1 MRLAVIGAGEMGHG
15 IAELAALHGHE
26 VAMRDVKQ
34 ELLDRGMER
43 IRWSLGKL
51 VEKNQIRPEQRDE
64 VLARIRVTTDLAQAT
79 RDAAIVIE
87 AIFEDLDLKKRVF
100 RELDRAAP
108 KDAILASNTSAL
120 PITNMARATKRPH
133 KVVGMHFFN
142 PPMLMPLVE
151 VIRADTTDDATL
163 EAAVG
168 LAKSLGKTV
177 VVVKKDVPGFIT
189 TRVLGPYF
197 EEAAW
202 IHDTERVPI
211 ETIDAAMR
219 FRAGFPMGPFEL
231 ADQVGIDV
239 LHHLIKNAN
248 RPVPRSVQ
256 TLIEEK
262 KFGRKVDEGYYSYK
276 GGRPTL
282 RPEMGSG
289 FDPIRILAPMINEAA
304 ELVALDVASPAEI
317 DEAMRLGTA
326 FPDGPLAMA
335 DKVGVDTVLSALRD
349 HPRSKPAAILSEMVA
364 HGDLGAK
371 SGKGFYEH
379 RREREMMTQGTL
391 LIAKDSATHVA
402 TITINRA
409 DSLNTLTPGF
419 FEDFDRAL
427 GELQADEAVRCVV
440 IIGAGDRAFSAGADL
455 TSFTEVSKAFKVWR
469 SSRRSQEVF
478 LRLAN
483 FPKPTVAAINGH
495 CFGGG
500 LELALACDFRIA
512 AKRARF
518 GQTEVNLGLV
528 PGAGG
533 SQRLVR
539 LLGQAKAKELV
550 MLGSRLTADEAAS
563 FGVVT
568 KAVENEAFAAEV
580 RALSEKLAKQAPI
593 AIQLAKVLLNRAT
606 DTPVDAALEMEAMA
620 FGLVT
625 SSEDVFEGL
634 QAFLEKRE
642 PKFKGE

>member
-15 IAELAALHGHE
+15 IAELAALPGNE
-26 VAMRDVKQ
+26 VAMRDDKH

-43 IRWSLGKL
+43 IQWSLGKL

-64 VLARIRVTTDLAQAT
+64 LLARIRVTTDLAQAT

-177 VVVKKDVPGFIT
+177 VVVKKDVPGCIT

-202 IHDTERVPI
+202 IHDKERVPI

-219 FRAGFPMGPFEL
+219 FREGFPMGPFEL

-326 FPDGPLAMA
+326 FPDGPLTMA

-364 HGDLGAK
+364 RGDLGTK
-371 SGKGFYEH
+371 TGKGFYEH
-379 RREREMMTQGTL
+379 KERGGGMNFETL
-391 LIAKDSATHVA
+391 LISRDAETHVA
-402 TITINRA
+402 TVAINRP
-409 DSLNTLTPGF
+409 DRLNTISPQV
-419 FEDFDRAL
+419 FDELERAL
-427 GELQADEAVRCVV
+427 AELERDDAIRCVV
-440 IIGAGDRAFSAGADL
+440 VTGAGDRSFSAGA
-455 TSFTEVSKAFKVWR
+455 
-469 SSRRSQEVF
+469 
-478 LRLAN
+478 
-483 FPKPTVAAINGH
+483 
-495 CFGGG
+495 
-500 LELALACDFRIA
+500 
-512 AKRARF
+512 
-518 GQTEVNLGLV
+518 
-528 PGAGG
+528 
-533 SQRLVR
+533 
-539 LLGQAKAKELV
+539 
-550 MLGSRLTADEAAS
+550 
-563 FGVVT
+563 
-568 KAVENEAFAAEV
+568 
-580 RALSEKLAKQAPI
+580 
-593 AIQLAKVLLNRAT
+593 
-606 DTPVDAALEMEAMA
+606 
-620 FGLVT
+620 
-625 SSEDVFEGL
+625 
-634 QAFLEKRE
+634 
-642 PKFKGE
+642 

>member
-364 HGDLGAK
+364 RGDLGAK
-371 SGKGFYEH
+371 SGKGFYQH
-379 RREREMMTQGTL
+379 RMEREMMAQGTL
-391 LIAKDSATHVA
+391 LIAKDPATHVA

-409 DSLNTLTPGF
+409 DRLNTLTPEF
-419 FEDFDRAL
+419 FEDLDRAL
-427 GELQADEAVRCVV
+427 GELRADETVRCLM
-440 IIGAGDRAFSAGADL
+440 ITGSGDRAFSAGADL

-512 AKRARF
+512 ARRVRL

-539 LLGQAKAKELV
+539 ILGQAKAKELV

-563 FGVVT
+563 LGLLT

-580 RALSEKLAKQAPI
+580 RGFSERLAKQAPI
-593 AIQLAKVLLNRAT
+593 AIRLAKVLLNRAT
-606 DTPVDAALEMEAMA
+606 DTPIDASLEMEAMA

>member
-1 MRLAVIGAGEMGHG
+1 MRLAVIGAGEMVHG

-151 VIRADTTDDATL
+151 VIRADTTDDTTL

-335 DKVGVDTVLSALRD
+335 DKVGLDTVLSALRD

-364 HGDLGAK
+364 RGDLGAK
-371 SGKGFYEH
+371 SGKGFYQH
-379 RREREMMTQGTL
+379 RMEREMMAQGTL
-391 LIAKDSATHVA
+391 LIAKDPATHVA
-402 TITINRA
+402 TITINRP
-409 DSLNTLTPGF
+409 DRLNTLTPEF

-427 GELQADEAVRCVV
+427 G
-440 IIGAGDRAFSAGADL
+440 
-455 TSFTEVSKAFKVWR
+455 
-469 SSRRSQEVF
+469 
-478 LRLAN
+478 
-483 FPKPTVAAINGH
+483 
-495 CFGGG
+495 
-500 LELALACDFRIA
+500 
-512 AKRARF
+512 
-518 GQTEVNLGLV
+518 
-528 PGAGG
+528 
-533 SQRLVR
+533 
-539 LLGQAKAKELV
+539 
-550 MLGSRLTADEAAS
+550 
-563 FGVVT
+563 
-568 KAVENEAFAAEV
+568 
-580 RALSEKLAKQAPI
+580 
-593 AIQLAKVLLNRAT
+593 
-606 DTPVDAALEMEAMA
+606 
-620 FGLVT
+620 
-625 SSEDVFEGL
+625 
-634 QAFLEKRE
+634 
-642 PKFKGE
+642 

>member
-364 HGDLGAK
+364 RGDLGAK
-371 SGKGFYEH
+371 SGKGFYQH
-379 RREREMMTQGTL
+379 RMEREMMAQGTL
-391 LIAKDSATHVA
+391 LIAKDPATHVA

-409 DSLNTLTPGF
+409 DRLNTLTPEF
-419 FEDFDRAL
+419 FEDLDRAL
-427 GELQADEAVRCVV
+427 GELRADETVRCLM
-440 IIGAGDRAFSAGADL
+440 ITGSGDRAFSAGADL

-512 AKRARF
+512 ARRVRL

-539 LLGQAKAKELV
+539 ILGQAKAKELV

-563 FGVVT
+563 LGLVT

-580 RALSEKLAKQAPI
+580 RGFSERLAKQAPI
-593 AIQLAKVLLNRAT
+593 AIRLAKVLLNRAI
-606 DTPVDAALEMEAMA
+606 DTPIDASLEMEAMA

>member
-1 MRLAVIGAGEMGHG
+1 
-15 IAELAALHGHE
+15 
-26 VAMRDVKQ
+26 MRDVKQ

-100 RELDRAAP
+100 RELDQAAP

-231 ADQVGIDV
+231 ADQVGVDV
-239 LHHLIKNAN
+239 LHHLTVNAN
-248 RPVPRSVQ
+248 RPMPRSVQ
-256 TLIEEK
+256 DLVDRK
-262 KFGRKVDEGYYSYK
+262 KLGHKVGEGFYVYK
-276 GGRPTL
+276 EGRPKLT
-282 RPEMGSG
+282 PEMGQA
-289 FDPIRILAPMINEAA
+289 FNPIRILAPMINEAA
-304 ELVALDVASPAEI
+304 ELVAMDVASPSEI

-326 FPDGPLAMA
+326 FPKGPLAMA
-335 DKVGVDTVLSALRD
+335 DDLGIDVVLAALKD
-349 HPRSKPAAILSEMVA
+349 VKDAKPAKILEEMA
-364 HGDLGAK
+364 ARGDLGVK

-379 RREREMMTQGTL
+379 DSGGDTMTYETL
-391 LIAKDSATHVA
+391 LVAQDAATHVA
-402 TITINRA
+402 TITINRP
-409 DSLNTLTPGF
+409 DRLNTL
-419 FEDFDRAL
+419 
-427 GELQADEAVRCVV
+427 
-440 IIGAGDRAFSAGADL
+440 S
-455 TSFTEVSKAFKVWR
+455 
-469 SSRRSQEVF
+469 
-478 LRLAN
+478 
-483 FPKPTVAAINGH
+483 
-495 CFGGG
+495 
-500 LELALACDFRIA
+500 
-512 AKRARF
+512 
-518 GQTEVNLGLV
+518 
-528 PGAGG
+528 
-533 SQRLVR
+533 
-539 LLGQAKAKELV
+539 
-550 MLGSRLTADEAAS
+550 
-563 FGVVT
+563 
-568 KAVENEAFAAEV
+568 
-580 RALSEKLAKQAPI
+580 
-593 AIQLAKVLLNRAT
+593 
-606 DTPVDAALEMEAMA
+606 
-620 FGLVT
+620 
-625 SSEDVFEGL
+625 
-634 QAFLEKRE
+634 
-642 PKFKGE
+642 

>member
-262 KFGRKVDEGYYSYK
+262 KFGRKVDEGYDSYK

-364 HGDLGAK
+364 RGDLGAK
-371 SGKGFYEH
+371 SGKGFYQH
-379 RREREMMTQGTL
+379 RMEREMMAQGTL
-391 LIAKDSATHVA
+391 LIAKDPATHVA

-409 DSLNTLTPGF
+409 DRLNTLTPEF
-419 FEDFDRAL
+419 FEDLDRAL
-427 GELQADEAVRCVV
+427 GELRADETVRCLM
-440 IIGAGDRAFSAGADL
+440 ITGSGDRAFSAGADL

-512 AKRARF
+512 ARRVRL

-539 LLGQAKAKELV
+539 ILGQAKAKELV

-563 FGVVT
+563 LGLVT

-580 RALSEKLAKQAPI
+580 RGFSERLAKQAPI
-593 AIQLAKVLLNRAT
+593 AIRLAKVLLNRAT
-606 DTPVDAALEMEAMA
+606 DTPIDASLEMEAMA

>member
-256 TLIEEK
+256 TLIDEK

-364 HGDLGAK
+364 RGDLGAK
-371 SGKGFYEH
+371 SGKGFYQH
-379 RREREMMTQGTL
+379 RMEREMMAQGTL
-391 LIAKDSATHVA
+391 LIAKDPATHVA

-409 DSLNTLTPGF
+409 DRLNTLTPEF
-419 FEDFDRAL
+419 FEDLDRAL
-427 GELQADEAVRCVV
+427 GELRADETVRCLM
-440 IIGAGDRAFSAGADL
+440 ITGSGDRAFSAGADL

-512 AKRARF
+512 ARRVRL

-539 LLGQAKAKELV
+539 ILGQAKAKELV

-563 FGVVT
+563 LGLVT

-580 RALSEKLAKQAPI
+580 RGFSERLAKQAPI
-593 AIQLAKVLLNRAT
+593 AIRLAKVLLNRAI
-606 DTPVDAALEMEAMA
+606 DTPIDASLEMEAMA

>member
-326 FPDGPLAMA
+326 FPDGPLTMA

-364 HGDLGAK
+364 RGDLGAK
-371 SGKGFYEH
+371 SGKGFYQH
-379 RREREMMTQGTL
+379 RMEREMMAQGTL
-391 LIAKDSATHVA
+391 LIAKDPATHVA

-409 DSLNTLTPGF
+409 DRLNTLTPEF
-419 FEDFDRAL
+419 FEDLDRAL
-427 GELQADEAVRCVV
+427 GELRADETVRCLM
-440 IIGAGDRAFSAGADL
+440 ITGSGDRAFSAGADL

-512 AKRARF
+512 AKRARL

-539 LLGQAKAKELV
+539 ILGQAKAKELV

-563 FGVVT
+563 LGLVT
-568 KAVENEAFAAEV
+568 KAVENEAFSAEV
-580 RALSEKLAKQAPI
+580 RGFSERLAKQAPI
-593 AIQLAKVLLNRAT
+593 AIRLAKVLLNRAI
-606 DTPVDAALEMEAMA
+606 DTPIDASLEMEAMA

>member
-364 HGDLGAK
+364 RGDLGAK
-371 SGKGFYEH
+371 SGKGFYQH
-379 RREREMMTQGTL
+379 RMEREMMAQGTL
-391 LIAKDSATHVA
+391 LIAKDPATHVA

-409 DSLNTLTPGF
+409 DRLNTLTPEF
-419 FEDFDRAL
+419 FEDLDRAL
-427 GELQADEAVRCVV
+427 GELRADETVRCVM
-440 IIGAGDRAFSAGADL
+440 ITGSGDRAFSAGADL

-512 AKRARF
+512 ARRARL

-539 LLGQAKAKELV
+539 ILGQAKAKELV

-563 FGVVT
+563 LGLVT

-580 RALSEKLAKQAPI
+580 RGFSERLAKQAPI
-593 AIQLAKVLLNRAT
+593 AIRLAKVLLNRAI
-606 DTPVDAALEMEAMA
+606 DTPIDASLEMEAMA

>member
-1 MRLAVIGAGEMGHG
+1 
-15 IAELAALHGHE
+15 
-26 VAMRDVKQ
+26 MRDVKQ

-364 HGDLGAK
+364 RGDLGAK
-371 SGKGFYEH
+371 SGKGFYQH
-379 RREREMMTQGTL
+379 RMEREMMAQGTL
-391 LIAKDSATHVA
+391 LIAKDPATHVA

-409 DSLNTLTPGF
+409 DRLNTLTPEF
-419 FEDFDRAL
+419 FEDLDRAL
-427 GELQADEAVRCVV
+427 GELRADETVRCLM
-440 IIGAGDRAFSAGADL
+440 ITGSGDRAFSAGADL

-483 FPKPTVAAINGH
+483 FPTPPVAAINGH

-512 AKRARF
+512 AKRARL

-539 LLGQAKAKELV
+539 ILGQAKAKELV

-563 FGVVT
+563 LGLVT
-568 KAVENEAFAAEV
+568 KAVENEAFSAEV
-580 RALSEKLAKQAPI
+580 RGFSERLAKQAPI
-593 AIQLAKVLLNRAT
+593 AIRLAKVLLNRAI
-606 DTPVDAALEMEAMA
+606 DTPIDASLEMEAMA

>member
-151 VIRADTTDDATL
+151 VIRADTTDDTTL

-256 TLIEEK
+256 TLIDEK

-364 HGDLGAK
+364 RGDLGAK
-371 SGKGFYEH
+371 SGKGFYQH
-379 RREREMMTQGTL
+379 RMEREMMAQGTL
-391 LIAKDSATHVA
+391 LIAKDPATHVA

-409 DSLNTLTPGF
+409 DRLNTLTPEF
-419 FEDFDRAL
+419 FEDLDRAL
-427 GELQADEAVRCVV
+427 GELRADETVRCLM
-440 IIGAGDRAFSAGADL
+440 ITGSGDRAFSAGADL

-512 AKRARF
+512 AKRARL

-539 LLGQAKAKELV
+539 ILGQAKAKELV

-563 FGVVT
+563 LGLVT

-580 RALSEKLAKQAPI
+580 RGFSERLAKQAPI
-593 AIQLAKVLLNRAT
+593 AIRLAKVLLNRAI
-606 DTPVDAALEMEAMA
+606 DTPIDASLEMEAMA

>member
-239 LHHLIKNAN
+239 LRHLIKNAN

-364 HGDLGAK
+364 RGDLGAK
-371 SGKGFYEH
+371 SGKGFYQH
-379 RREREMMTQGTL
+379 RMEREMMAQGTL
-391 LIAKDSATHVA
+391 LIAKDPATHVA

-409 DSLNTLTPGF
+409 DRLNTLTPEF
-419 FEDFDRAL
+419 FEDLDRAL
-427 GELQADEAVRCVV
+427 GELRADETVRCVM
-440 IIGAGDRAFSAGADL
+440 ITGSGDRAFSAGADL

-512 AKRARF
+512 AKRARL

-539 LLGQAKAKELV
+539 ILGQAKAKELV

-563 FGVVT
+563 LGLLT

-580 RALSEKLAKQAPI
+580 RGFSERLAKQAPI
-593 AIQLAKVLLNRAT
+593 AIRLAKVLLNRAI
-606 DTPVDAALEMEAMA
+606 DTPIDASLEMEAMA

>member
-256 TLIEEK
+256 TLIDEK

-371 SGKGFYEH
+371 SGKGFYQH
-379 RREREMMTQGTL
+379 RMEGEMMTQGTL
-391 LIAKDSATHVA
+391 LIAKDPATHVA

-409 DSLNTLTPGF
+409 DRLNTLTPEF

-427 GELQADEAVRCVV
+427 GELRADETVRCLM
-440 IIGAGDRAFSAGADL
+440 ITGSGDRAFSAGADL

-512 AKRARF
+512 AKRARL

-539 LLGQAKAKELV
+539 ILGQARAKELV

-563 FGVVT
+563 LGLLT

-580 RALSEKLAKQAPI
+580 RGFSERLAKQAPI
-593 AIQLAKVLLNRAT
+593 AIRLAKVLLNRAT
-606 DTPVDAALEMEAMA
+606 DTPIDASLEMEAMA

>member
-256 TLIEEK
+256 TLIDEK

-364 HGDLGAK
+364 RGDLGAK
-371 SGKGFYEH
+371 SGKGFYQH
-379 RREREMMTQGTL
+379 RMEREMMAQGTL
-391 LIAKDSATHVA
+391 LIAKDPATHVA

-409 DSLNTLTPGF
+409 DRLNTLTPEF
-419 FEDFDRAL
+419 FEDLDRAL
-427 GELQADEAVRCVV
+427 GELRADETVRCLM
-440 IIGAGDRAFSAGADL
+440 ITGSGDRAFSAGADL

-512 AKRARF
+512 AKRARL

-539 LLGQAKAKELV
+539 ILGQAKAKELV

-563 FGVVT
+563 LGLLT

-580 RALSEKLAKQAPI
+580 RGFSERLAKQAPI
-593 AIQLAKVLLNRAT
+593 AIRLAKVLLNRAT
-606 DTPVDAALEMEAMA
+606 DTPIDASLEMEAMA

>member
-256 TLIEEK
+256 TLIDEK

-364 HGDLGAK
+364 HGYLGAK
-371 SGKGFYEH
+371 SGKGFYQH
-379 RREREMMTQGTL
+379 RMQGEMMTQGTL
-391 LIAKDSATHVA
+391 LIAKDPATHVA
-402 TITINRA
+402 TITINRP
-409 DSLNTLTPGF
+409 DRLNTLTPEF

-427 GELQADEAVRCVV
+427 GELRADETVRCLM
-440 IIGAGDRAFSAGADL
+440 IIGSGDRAFSAGADL

-512 AKRARF
+512 AKRARL

-539 LLGQAKAKELV
+539 ILGQAKAKELV

-563 FGVVT
+563 LGLLT

-580 RALSEKLAKQAPI
+580 RGFSERLAKQAPI
-593 AIQLAKVLLNRAT
+593 AIRLAKVLLNRAI
-606 DTPVDAALEMEAMA
+606 DTPIDASLEMEAMA

>member
-256 TLIEEK
+256 TLIDEK

-364 HGDLGAK
+364 RGDLGAK
-371 SGKGFYEH
+371 SGKGFYQH
-379 RREREMMTQGTL
+379 RMQGEMMTQGTL
-391 LIAKDSATHVA
+391 LIAKDPATHVA

-409 DSLNTLTPGF
+409 DRLNTLTPEF
-419 FEDFDRAL
+419 FEDLDRAL
-427 GELQADEAVRCVV
+427 GELRADETVRCLM
-440 IIGAGDRAFSAGADL
+440 ITGSGDRAFSAGADL

-512 AKRARF
+512 AKRARL

-539 LLGQAKAKELV
+539 ILGQAKAKELV

-563 FGVVT
+563 LGLLT

-580 RALSEKLAKQAPI
+580 RGFSERLAKQAPI
-593 AIQLAKVLLNRAT
+593 AIRLAKVLLNRAT
-606 DTPVDAALEMEAMA
+606 DTPIDASLEMEAMA

>member
-364 HGDLGAK
+364 RGDLGAK
-371 SGKGFYEH
+371 SGKGFYQH
-379 RREREMMTQGTL
+379 RMEREMMAQGTL
-391 LIAKDSATHVA
+391 LIAKDPATHVA
-402 TITINRA
+402 TITINRP
-409 DSLNTLTPGF
+409 DRLNTLTPEF

-427 GELQADEAVRCVV
+427 GELRADETVRCLM
-440 IIGAGDRAFSAGADL
+440 ITGSGDRAFSAGADL
-455 TSFTEVSKAFKVWR
+455 TSFTELSKAFKVWR

-512 AKRARF
+512 AKRARL

-539 LLGQAKAKELV
+539 ILGQAKAKELV

-563 FGVVT
+563 LGLVT
-568 KAVENEAFAAEV
+568 KAVENEAFSAEV
-580 RALSEKLAKQAPI
+580 RGFSERLAKQAPI
-593 AIQLAKVLLNRAT
+593 AIRLAKVLLNRAI
-606 DTPVDAALEMEAMA
+606 DTPIDASLEMEAMA